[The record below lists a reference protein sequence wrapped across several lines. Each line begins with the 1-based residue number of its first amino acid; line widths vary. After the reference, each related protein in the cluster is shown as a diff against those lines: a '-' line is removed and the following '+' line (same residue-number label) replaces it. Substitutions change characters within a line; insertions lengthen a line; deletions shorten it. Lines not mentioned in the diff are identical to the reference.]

1 MCRITA
7 GSIKRLCI
15 DEHAHE
21 SRFADVL
28 FISMYVE
35 NEKPNKNR
43 ATSEAKPRNRAP
55 SVVHWTRVNQSTRC
69 WCMHCDISGGDFRLS
84 GELGESGSSPR
95 LKLTAQRE
103 SMRTKQVG
111 SVIDDTSGLDR
122 GPECTVPCCVS
133 RTGGR
138 IAADTT
144 AYRANNV
151 VPGQWLGSD
160 QTEPS
165 QP

>member
-7 GSIKRLCI
+7 GFIKRLRI
-15 DEHAHE
+15 DKRAHE
-21 SRFADVL
+21 SRIADYL
-28 FISMYVE
+28 YVYTS
-35 NEKPNKNR
+35 KTKNR
-43 ATSEAKPRNRAP
+43 TKTVRRAKPSQGNQAP

-69 WCMHCDISGGDFRLS
+69 WCMHCDISGGDFCLS
-84 GELGESGSSPR
+84 GELGESGSSPQ

-103 SMRTKQVG
+103 SMRRKQVG

-133 RTGGR
+133 RAGRR

-144 AYRANNV
+144 AYRASNV